1 MLTVDGLVVRY
12 PGFTLGP
19 IDVQLGVGD
28 FLTLIG
34 PNGSGKTTLIRAL
47 LGLQLPD
54 SGSSRLGRD
63 RLTERDPSVLA
74 HVGYVTDSSL
84 DVLGE
89 FTAEEYWQY
98 CRAAHQTVNPTE
110 QHDVMTD
117 AREYAQLLDLPLTP
131 KLLSSLSL
139 GTRRKAQ
146 IVAALMHRP
155 KLLVLDE
162 VFSGLDFIATRSLE
176 EILRELSRNGTTI
189 ISSNHDLDIASRL
202 STHVALLQEGQLI
215 LYRDIAE
222 MGGPDRIEDVIVTTL
237 REARRT
243 KC

>member
-12 PGFTLGP
+12 AGFALGP
-19 IDVQLGVGD
+19 INLRLDGGS

-54 SGSSRLGRD
+54 SGSSRLGPD
-63 RLTERDPSVLA
+63 RLTERDPRVLA
-74 HVGYVTDSSL
+74 RVGYVTDSSL

-98 CRAAHQTVNPTE
+98 CHAAHQALNPAE
-110 QHDVMTD
+110 PHDAV
-117 AREYAQLLDLPLTP
+117 AAAHEYARLLDLPLTS

-146 IVAALMHRP
+146 IVAALMHHP
-155 KLLVLDE
+155 QLLVLDE
-162 VFSGLDFIATRSLE
+162 VFSGLDFIATRALE
-176 EILRELSRNGTTI
+176 DILRELSRGGTTI

-215 LYRDIAE
+215 LCRDINA
-222 MGGPDRIEDVIVTTL
+222 MGGPEHIEDVIVSTL
-237 REARRT
+237 HEARRT
-243 KC
+243 SS

>member
-1 MLTVDGLVVRY
+1 MLA
-12 PGFTLGP
+12 
-19 IDVQLGVGD
+19 Q
-28 FLTLIG
+28 
-34 PNGSGKTTLIRAL
+34 
-47 LGLQLPD
+47 
-54 SGSSRLGRD
+54 
-63 RLTERDPSVLA
+63 
-74 HVGYVTDSSL
+74 VGYVTDSSL

-98 CRAAHQTVNPTE
+98 CRAAHQTVNAAE
-110 QHDVMTD
+110 QHDVM
-117 AREYAQLLDLPLTP
+117 AEALEYARLLDLPLTS

-176 EILRELSRNGTTI
+176 EILRELSRDGTTI

-215 LYRDIAE
+215 LYRDIAG
-222 MGGPDRIEDVIVTTL
+222 MGGSDHIEDVIVTTL

-243 KC
+243 KF